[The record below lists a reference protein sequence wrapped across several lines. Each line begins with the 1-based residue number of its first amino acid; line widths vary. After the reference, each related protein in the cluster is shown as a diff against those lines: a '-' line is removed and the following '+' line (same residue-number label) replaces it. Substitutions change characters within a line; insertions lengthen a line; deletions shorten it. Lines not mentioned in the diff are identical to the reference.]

1 MQKTNLNTKDAWSA
15 VLGEIETQI
24 SRPNFLT
31 WLKQSE
37 LLKTDSKSG
46 VATVSLPN
54 NFAREWVKNRYH
66 KLILGSLRNL
76 DGSIKKINYVVVSS
90 SQPVSLKKQKSVFK
104 PSSSL
109 IDTQTDPKKNLN
121 PRYVLASYVV
131 GQSNELAHAAA
142 HAVIKYVGKRYNPLF
157 IYGKVGLGK
166 THLIQA
172 IGNEITK
179 RYNNNVRVLYVTSEK
194 FINDVVWAIRNRRME
209 DTKKKYR
216 NIDVLIIDDIQFIG
230 GKTAT
235 EQEFFHTF
243 NALYEQ
249 NKQIILSSDRPPAA
263 IPTLEER
270 LRSRFEGGMVADIS
284 YPDYETRL
292 AILKNKV
299 VANAWN
305 VEEKI
310 LETIATR
317 VQNNIRELEGVI
329 NRVMFY
335 QEFKNEKIND
345 KRLEKIIGET
355 TLPSSKK
362 ISADLVINTVAEFFE
377 LSVDDLI
384 KRSRKREIVEPRQIC
399 MYILRDTLK
408 LSYPH
413 IGEQLGKRDH
423 TTAIHACEKITKAI
437 NNDSGLNQ
445 KIMLIK
451 EILYK

>member
-1 MQKTNLNTKDAWSA
+1 M
-15 VLGEIETQI
+15 
-24 SRPNFLT
+24 
-31 WLKQSE
+31 
-37 LLKTDSKSG
+37 
-46 VATVSLPN
+46 
-54 NFAREWVKNRYH
+54 
-66 KLILGSLRNL
+66 
-76 DGSIKKINYVVVSS
+76 
-90 SQPVSLKKQKSVFK
+90 
-104 PSSSL
+104 
-109 IDTQTDPKKNLN
+109 
-121 PRYVLASYVV
+121 
-131 GQSNELAHAAA
+131 
-142 HAVIKYVGKRYNPLF
+142 
-157 IYGKVGLGK
+157 
-166 THLIQA
+166 
-172 IGNEITK
+172 
-179 RYNNNVRVLYVTSEK
+179 
-194 FINDVVWAIRNRRME
+194 
-209 DTKKKYR
+209 
-216 NIDVLIIDDIQFIG
+216 DDIQFFG
-230 GKTAT
+230 RK
-235 EQEFFHTF
+235 ERSQEEFFYTF

-451 EILYK
+451 ERLYK